1 MPIAQDRFCINRKIA
16 PNLSIESFFC
26 LVKKCG
32 LNKVELRNDMLSGK
46 VTDELSSAQLN
57 ALADEYEIE
66 IVTINALQY
75 FNLPEHRPALLKE
88 TENMLK
94 QAKAINCRGVILCP
108 NCSANDRR
116 SAEQKEQDTVEA
128 LVLLAPLF
136 KKYQVTG
143 LVEPLGF
150 EISSLR
156 SHLLTQ
162 SIIHKSAAP
171 YKMVLDTFHY
181 YLSDIAQAEFDAHI
195 DINTIGLVH
204 LSGVEEAR
212 LKHTLTDED
221 RIMLS
226 EQDKLNSKQQVDNL
240 ERLGYQ
246 GIYAFEPFSSQLNT
260 WSEADIEREIHQS
273 IVYLQN

>member
-32 LNKVELRNDMLSGK
+32 LNKVELRNDMLGGK

-57 ALADEYEIE
+57 ALADKYGIE

-116 SAEQKEQDTVEA
+116 SAEQKEQDTVDA

-181 YLSDIAQAEFDAHI
+181 YLSDITQAEFDAHI

-246 GIYAFEPFSSQLNT
+246 GIYAFEPFSSQLNA
-260 WSEADIEREIHQS
+260 WSETDIEREIHQS